1 MKSAKKKFKYRPGR
15 AALPQKPDRCRAAA
29 GKGNLS
35 RFRLKNGGAAS
46 FARGYEVI
54 TPPQDKMR
62 REAVVETKGED
73 HQLPAAKRLRITNLL
88 RDMLRNSPA
97 FVMQNR
103 QMCINVVGSVGGKMY
118 AAFPRGYEKAA
129 DEVMEYFNR
138 VWAPSAEFT
147 YGKGFNWLLK
157 TVLTTKDVCGNVI
170 LVFDDGILSGGDGSG
185 RIRAF
190 EGDEIANVSNF
201 EKLFPKSYT
210 QSQGFVYNQL
220 GQFTGAFVSTTQRGR
235 SVFDADSGVIT
246 LRRDPFA
253 AMPGNWTVI
262 GDMMRF
268 NQGRAV
274 SPLASALISLIDL
287 HETVSNE
294 ALAAKFN
301 AQLVAQIV
309 HTGSEDAAPKDQG
322 GFDGESGAFGAPSD
336 GETVET
342 VEIPKN
348 EALKN
353 IGLHAQEMPANRKLE
368 LLDTKRPNANMPNY
382 VDFVLGMIG
391 GARGLARVYSSLKA
405 QTSFTA
411 FRGEQIMTWK
421 SFTDMQKDLE
431 REVCD
436 WAARCAISRAVRM
449 GLITSPL
456 PDGWEHMIAWVWPRM
471 VEVSE
476 KDAQS
481 ALQLKLQNGVTS
493 LKRELGPGEFE
504 KIMAERAA
512 EKKAFDDAGLI
523 YPGETSVSGEIKSGT
538 DTTSGDGDGAASDE
552 TTDNEGGNNAD
563 E

>member
-1 MKSAKKKFKYRPGR
+1 MSRKNRKSSLRTDNAARTKASRPCASAR
-15 AALPQKPDRCRAAA
+15 
-29 GKGNLS
+29 
-35 RFRLKNGGAAS
+35 GGAVAS

-118 AAFPRGYEKAA
+118 AAFPRGFEKAA

-138 VWAPSAEFT
+138 VWAPAAEFT

-190 EGDEIANVSNF
+190 EGDEIADISDF
-201 EKLFPKSYT
+201 TRRFPKSYT

-220 GQFTGAFVSTTQRGR
+220 GQFTGAFVSTVQRGR
-235 SVFDADSGVIT
+235 SVFNADSGVIT

-274 SPLASALISLIDL
+274 SPLSSALISLIDL

-309 HTGSEDAAPKDQG
+309 HTGSEDSAPRDQG
-322 GFDGESGAFGAPSD
+322 GFDGESDAFGAPSD

-353 IGLHAQEMPANRKLE
+353 IGLHAQEMAPGRKLE

-405 QTSFTA
+405 QTSYTA

-421 SFTDMQKDLE
+421 SFADMQKDLE

-512 EKKAFDDAGLI
+512 EKKAFDAAGLI

-552 TTDNEGGNNAD
+552 TTDNEGGNNA
-563 E
+563 EE

>member
-1 MKSAKKKFKYRPGR
+1 MSRKNRKSSLRTDNAARTKASRPCASAR
-15 AALPQKPDRCRAAA
+15 
-29 GKGNLS
+29 
-35 RFRLKNGGAAS
+35 GGAVAS
-46 FARGYEVI
+46 LARGYEVL

-118 AAFPRGYEKAA
+118 AAFPRGFEKAA

-190 EGDEIANVSNF
+190 EGDEIADISDF
-201 EKLFPKSYT
+201 TKRFPKSYT

-220 GQFTGAFVSTTQRGR
+220 GQFTGAFVSTVQRGR

-274 SPLASALISLIDL
+274 SPLSSALISLIDL

-309 HTGSEDAAPKDQG
+309 HTGSEDAAPQDQG
-322 GFDGESGAFGAPSD
+322 GFDGESDAFGAPSG
-336 GETVET
+336 GESVET

-353 IGLHAQEMPANRKLE
+353 IGLHAQEMAPGRKLE

-405 QTSFTA
+405 QTSYTA

-421 SFTDMQKDLE
+421 SFADMQKDLE

-512 EKKAFDDAGLI
+512 EKKAFDAAGLI

>member
-1 MKSAKKKFKYRPGR
+1 MSRKNRKSSLRTDNAARTKASRPCASAR
-15 AALPQKPDRCRAAA
+15 
-29 GKGNLS
+29 
-35 RFRLKNGGAAS
+35 GGAVAS
-46 FARGYEVI
+46 LARGYEVL

-118 AAFPRGYEKAA
+118 AAFPRGFEKAA

-138 VWAPSAEFT
+138 VWAPAAEFT

-190 EGDEIANVSNF
+190 EGDEIADISDF
-201 EKLFPKSYT
+201 TKRFPKSYT

-220 GQFTGAFVSTTQRGR
+220 GQFTGAFVSTVQRGR

-274 SPLASALISLIDL
+274 SPLSSALISLIDL

-309 HTGSEDAAPKDQG
+309 HTGSEDAAPRDQG
-322 GFDGESGAFGAPSD
+322 GFDGERDAFGAPSG
-336 GETVET
+336 GESVEI

-348 EALKN
+348 EALKA
-353 IGLHAQEMPANRKLE
+353 IGLHAQEMAPGRKLE

-405 QTSFTA
+405 QTSYTA

-421 SFTDMQKDLE
+421 SFADMQKDLE

-512 EKKAFDDAGLI
+512 EKKAFDAAGLI

-552 TTDNEGGNNAD
+552 TTDNEGGNNA
-563 E
+563 EE

>member
-1 MKSAKKKFKYRPGR
+1 MSRKNRKSSLRTDNAARTKASRPCASAR
-15 AALPQKPDRCRAAA
+15 
-29 GKGNLS
+29 
-35 RFRLKNGGAAS
+35 GGAVAS
-46 FARGYEVI
+46 LARGYEVI

-118 AAFPRGYEKAA
+118 AAFPKGYEKAA

-190 EGDEIANVSNF
+190 EGDEIANISDF
-201 EKLFPKSYT
+201 TKRFPKSYT

-274 SPLASALISLIDL
+274 SPLSSALISLIDL

-353 IGLHAQEMPANRKLE
+353 IGLHAQEMPANRRLE

-538 DTTSGDGDGAASDE
+538 DTTSGDGDGAASNE

>member
-1 MKSAKKKFKYRPGR
+1 MSRKNRKSSLRTDNAARTKASRPCASAR
-15 AALPQKPDRCRAAA
+15 
-29 GKGNLS
+29 
-35 RFRLKNGGAAS
+35 GGAVAS
-46 FARGYEVI
+46 LARGYEVI
-54 TPPQDKMR
+54 MPPQDKMR

-118 AAFPRGYEKAA
+118 AAFPRGFEKAA

-190 EGDEIANVSNF
+190 EGDEIANISNF
-201 EKLFPKSYT
+201 QQRFPKSFT
-210 QSQGFVYNQL
+210 QSQGFIYNQL
-220 GQFTGAFVSTTQRGR
+220 GQFTGAFVSTSQRGR

-274 SPLASALISLIDL
+274 SPLSSALISLIDL

-421 SFTDMQKDLE
+421 SFADMQKDLE

>member
-1 MKSAKKKFKYRPGR
+1 MSRKNRKSSLRTDNAARTKASRPCASAR
-15 AALPQKPDRCRAAA
+15 
-29 GKGNLS
+29 
-35 RFRLKNGGAAS
+35 GGAAS

-118 AAFPRGYEKAA
+118 ASFPRGFEKAA
-129 DEVMEYFNR
+129 DEVMDYFNR
-138 VWAPSAEFT
+138 DWAPSAEFT

-190 EGDEIANVSNF
+190 EGDEIADISDF
-201 EKLFPKSYT
+201 TKRFPKSFR

-220 GQFTGAFVSTTQRGR
+220 GQFTGAFVSTVQRGR

-274 SPLASALISLIDL
+274 SPLSSALISLIDL

-309 HTGSEDAAPKDQG
+309 HTGSEDAAPQDQG
-322 GFDGESGAFGAPSD
+322 GFDGERDAFGAPSD

-353 IGLHAQEMPANRKLE
+353 IGLHAQEMAPGRKLE

-405 QTSFTA
+405 QTSYTA

-421 SFTDMQKDLE
+421 SFADMQKDLE

-552 TTDNEGGNNAD
+552 TIDNEGGNNAD

>member
-15 AALPQKPDRCRAAA
+15 AALAQKPDHCRAAV

-73 HQLPAAKRLRITNLL
+73 HQLPAAKRLKITNLL

-118 AAFPRGYEKAA
+118 AAFPKGFEKAA

-190 EGDEIANVSNF
+190 EGDEIANISNF
-201 EKLFPKSYT
+201 QQRFPKSFT
-210 QSQGFVYNQL
+210 QSQGFIYNQL
-220 GQFTGAFVSTTQRGR
+220 GQFAGAFVSTTQRGR

-274 SPLASALISLIDL
+274 SPLSSALISLIDL

-342 VEIPKN
+342 VEVPKN

-353 IGLHAQEMPANRKLE
+353 IGLHAQEMPANRRLE

-391 GARGLARVYSSLKA
+391 GARGLARVYSLLKA
-405 QTSFTA
+405 QTSYAA

-523 YPGETSVSGEIKSGT
+523 YPGETSVSGEIKGG
-538 DTTSGDGDGAASDE
+538 GDGEDKDE
-552 TTDNEGGNNAD
+552 DEENPLIDELNKGGTNAT
-563 E
+563 